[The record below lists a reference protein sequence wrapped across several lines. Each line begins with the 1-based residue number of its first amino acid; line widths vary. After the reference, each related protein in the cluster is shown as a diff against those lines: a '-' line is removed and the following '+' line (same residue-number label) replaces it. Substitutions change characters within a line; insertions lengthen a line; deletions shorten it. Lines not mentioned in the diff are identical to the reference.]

1 MWKWFIGP
9 ALLGAGWLAGSV
21 YGADARQV
29 VHKDPDTVYAAVERS
44 FDNMRP
50 SGTTFF
56 EGGAPIP
63 YELKVERT
71 PEQRL
76 TVTLW
81 FAGRQGATAD
91 FQFTPQDNGAAT
103 LITAKLHGDHGVLRQ
118 ALAGTDKAKLA
129 YAPDWM
135 LNLTARP
142 VLQQLAAQI
151 EKGDGDAGVPGYQSE
166 ADWEASLPPD
176 QQNQMQAWRQY
187 DASRPTTDP
196 DADARAYM
204 NGGSSGN

>member
-44 FDNMRP
+44 FDNMPP

-56 EGGAPIP
+56 EGGARIP
-63 YELKVERT
+63 YELKVDRT

-91 FQFTPQDNGAAT
+91 IQFTPQDNGAAT